1 MSRCKFLP
9 LVKSGCKNPLP
20 LRSHGLQMFRFMIT
34 FASCIVMGK
43 AQGWGHS
50 QNVEPKFATI
60 LSWVPYFANAPTL
73 GLNLM
78 LNGAL
83 ADLLKDPSFQ
93 ICNQK

>member
-1 MSRCKFLP
+1 
-9 LVKSGCKNPLP
+9 
-20 LRSHGLQMFRFMIT
+20 
-34 FASCIVMGK
+34 MGK

-50 QNVEPKFATI
+50 QNVEPKFVTI